1 MYKENKMPE
10 NNDELENK
18 IVDSEEFKRM
28 KHLAGLEEADWD
40 DDDDGDWDDDE
51 MEDFNAPQYI
61 ALYTMIAKISMKAV
75 KDIKEQDAE
84 NVFDETSTWDLAERS
99 MKPILKAIEEVYDI
113 GTVLED

>member
-1 MYKENKMPE
+1 MPE
-10 NNDELENK
+10 NNDELKN
-18 IVDSEEFKRM
+18 SEEFKRM
-28 KHLAGLEEADWD
+28 RHLAGLQEEDWD
-40 DDDDGDWDDDE
+40 DDDDDE

-61 ALYTMIAKISMKAV
+61 ALYTTIAKISMSAIKS
-75 KDIKEQDAE
+75 IKEQDAE